1 MFGSNPSG
9 GAAPANEVDAMV
21 TFSPTAAGALTAASA
36 TLPAGA
42 TGIPVSM
49 KVVGSVGGYVTL
61 GTTGQQTIAEVV
73 APNAP
78 ATTRPIPPAAFPGA
92 VGSVQIG
99 GYAFGAGSIAVAVRF
114 RLK

>member
-1 MFGSNPSG
+1 MFGNSG
-9 GAAPANEVDAMV
+9 AGGTPANEVDAAV
-21 TFSPTAAGALTAASA
+21 TFSPSASGTLTAASA

-42 TGIPVSM
+42 TGTPVSL
-49 KVVGSVGGYVTL
+49 KVVGSIGGYVTL
-61 GTTGQQTIAEVV
+61 GTTGQQSIMEAV

-78 ATTRPIPPAAFPGA
+78 ATTRQIPPAAFPGP

-99 GYAFGAGSIAVAVRF
+99 GYAFGSGSITVLVRF